1 MFFRQIVDDKLAQHA
16 YLVGCQRT
24 RQALIID
31 PQRDVDRYVA
41 MARSEGLRITA
52 TAETHIHADFLSGC
66 RELVEHYGCR
76 AFLSAEGGPDWQYEW
91 AFGNDS
97 VALLRDGDVF
107 TVGGIGFQAVH
118 TPGHT
123 PEHISFLLT
132 DRGAGADSPMG
143 MVSGDFVFVGDLGRP
158 DLLESAAG
166 HAGAMEPS
174 ARRLYDSA
182 LGVLDLPDYLRIWPG
197 HGAGSACGKAL
208 GAIPDTT
215 AGYEKRFSPALAA
228 VRKGEDAFV
237 SYILD
242 GQPEPPQYFGRMK
255 EENRRGPALL
265 GELPRPR
272 RLSGRALL
280 AAASDPGTVVVDP
293 RVDRLG
299 YYAGHIRGSVY
310 APLNRSFPTV
320 AGCYLDPRAKI
331 VLICR
336 EEEVEGAVRDL
347 IRIGLDRV
355 IAWAPPRELTAYQTG
370 GGELASIE
378 VIDFDEVAQRLGDP
392 DVQVLDVRRATEF
405 ASGRV
410 TGACNIAHTR
420 LAGRLGELPRD
431 KRLLVHCLSGARAS
445 AAASFLERE
454 GFQVSAVNDLFQYA
468 VGNHVRTPVE

>member
-31 PQRDVDRYVA
+31 PERDVDRYIA
-41 MARSEGLRITA
+41 IARREGLRITA
-52 TAETHIHADFLSGC
+52 AAETHIHADFLSGC
-66 RELVEHYGCR
+66 RELVERYGCR
-76 AFLSAEGGPDWQYEW
+76 AYLSAEGGTDWQYEW
-91 AFGNDS
+91 AAGHDS
-97 VALLRDGDVF
+97 VTLLRDGDHF
-107 TVGGIGFQAVH
+107 TAGGIGFRALH

-123 PEHISFLLT
+123 PEHISFLIT
-132 DRGAGADSPMG
+132 DRGSGADSPMG

-166 HAGAMEPS
+166 HAGEMEPS
-174 ARRLYDSA
+174 ARRLYGSA
-182 LGVLDLPDYLRIWPG
+182 LGVFELPDYLRIWPG

-265 GELPRPR
+265 GSLPRPR
-272 RLSGRALL
+272 RLSGSELP
-280 AAASDPGTVVVDP
+280 AAATGRDRVVVDT
-293 RVDRLG
+293 RSDRLG
-299 YYAGHIRGSVY
+299 YYAGHIRGSLY
-310 APLNRSFPTV
+310 APLDKSFPTV
-320 AGCYLDPRAKI
+320 AGCYLDPASAI

-336 EEEVEGAVRDL
+336 EDELQEAVRDL
-347 IRIGLDRV
+347 VRIGIDRV
-355 IAWAPPRELTAYQTG
+355 TAWAPPEELKACQAA

-378 VIDFDEVAQRLGDP
+378 VIDFDEVARRRGDP
-392 DVQVLDVRRATEF
+392 AVQVLDVRRATEF
-405 ASGRV
+405 AAGRV
-410 TGACNIAHTR
+410 EGACNIAHTR

-445 AAASFLERE
+445 AAASYLAGQ
-454 GFQVSAVNDLFQYA
+454 GFEVSAVNDLFGYTG
-468 VGNHVRTPVE
+468 GNHA

>member
-41 MARSEGLRITA
+41 LARSEGLRITA

-66 RELVEHYGCR
+66 RELVEHHGCR

-91 AFGNDS
+91 ASGNDS
-97 VALLRDGDVF
+97 VTVLRDGDVF
-107 TVGGIGFQAVH
+107 TVGGIGFQALH

-123 PEHISFLLT
+123 PEHISFLIT
-132 DRGAGADSPMG
+132 DRGAGADGPMG
-143 MVSGDFVFVGDLGRP
+143 MISGDFVFVGDLGRP

-166 HAGAMEPS
+166 HVGAMEPS

-182 LGVLDLPDYLRIWPG
+182 LGVLEMPDYLRIWPG

-265 GELPRPR
+265 GALPRPQ
-272 RLSGRALL
+272 RLSGRELL
-280 AAASDPGTVVVDP
+280 AAASEPGTVVVDT
-293 RVDRLG
+293 RGDRLG
-299 YYAGHIRGSVY
+299 YYAGHIRGSLY

-320 AGCYLDPRAKI
+320 AGCYLDPRARI

-336 EEEVEGAVRDL
+336 KEQVEGAVRDL
-347 IRIGLDRV
+347 IRVGLDRV
-355 IAWAPPRELTAYQTG
+355 TAWAPPQELAAYEGG
-370 GGELASIE
+370 GGELACTE
-378 VIDFDEVAQRLGDP
+378 VIDFDEVAQRLDDP
-392 DVQVLDVRRATEF
+392 GVQVLDVRRATEF

-410 TGACNIAHTR
+410 EGACNIAHTR

-468 VGNHVRTPVE
+468 VGNNVQTSAG

>member
-31 PQRDVDRYVA
+31 PERDVDRYIA
-41 MARSEGLRITA
+41 IARREGLRITA
-52 TAETHIHADFLSGC
+52 AAETHIHADFLSGC
-66 RELVEHYGCR
+66 RELVERYGCR
-76 AFLSAEGGPDWQYEW
+76 AYLSAEGGTDWQYEW
-91 AFGNDS
+91 AAGHDS
-97 VALLRDGDVF
+97 VTLLRDGDHF
-107 TVGGIGFQAVH
+107 TVGGIGFRALH

-123 PEHISFLLT
+123 PEHISFLIT
-132 DRGAGADSPMG
+132 DRGSGADSPMG

-166 HAGAMEPS
+166 HAGEMEPS
-174 ARRLYDSA
+174 ARSLYGSA
-182 LGVLDLPDYLRIWPG
+182 LGVFEMPDYLRIWPG

-237 SYILD
+237 SYLLD

-265 GELPRPR
+265 GSLPRPR
-272 RLSGRALL
+272 RLSGSELL
-280 AAASDPGTVVVDP
+280 VAATGRDRVVVDT
-293 RVDRLG
+293 RSDRLG
-299 YYAGHIRGSVY
+299 YYAGHIRGSLY
-310 APLNRSFPTV
+310 APLNKSFPTV
-320 AGCYLDPRAKI
+320 AGCYLDPGSAI
-331 VLICR
+331 VLICQ
-336 EEEVEGAVRDL
+336 EDELQEAVRDL
-347 IRIGLDRV
+347 VRIGIDRV
-355 IAWAPPRELTAYQTG
+355 TAWAPPEELKAYQAA

-378 VIDFDEVAQRLGDP
+378 VIDFDEVARRRGDP
-392 DVQVLDVRRATEF
+392 AVQVLDVRRATEF
-405 ASGRV
+405 AAGRV
-410 TGACNIAHTR
+410 EGACNIAHTR

-445 AAASFLERE
+445 AAASYLAGQ
-454 GFQVSAVNDLFQYA
+454 GFEVSAVNDLFGYTG
-468 VGNHVRTPVE
+468 GNHA